1 MLIFCKLKF
10 TKFTKIGNIVEIN
23 KKIGQKIKVFRKKL
37 GLQAN
42 KLSELLNIS
51 PSYLNLIES
60 GKRNIDGDLLLRVC
74 QELRIE
80 LSDITSDKE
89 INLNNAKIAISKFS
103 KNKNIKNLDLKIG
116 PKIKAF
122 RRQLGL
128 QANKFAEQLK
138 ISPSYL
144 NLIESGKRNIDGNLL
159 IKISQELRVELSDLT
174 SKEDVNLENDITE
187 LLDDQLFEGLDILGP
202 EVKDLV
208 NTNPKIAKALI
219 KLGDNFKQKDHEIV
233 NKVENISGK
242 IIDSRKAA
250 FPGEVISDF
259 LQENKNFFP
268 KLENFANNIFE
279 KVKQNN
285 RTRYI
290 ALCEFLNS
298 EYGIIVKDIIP
309 EEGKPFSKIYKTKE
323 KELFLSDYLSIET
336 KKLHAAAQIAQEG
349 ASKEIDEYLSTF
361 SFPSQEAKKLT
372 RVALLNYCGAAIL
385 MPYKLFHKECK
396 ELKYDL
402 ELLQNTFATSFE
414 QVAHRVTCLQDPDL
428 PGIPFHFLRVDV
440 AGNISKRFSLS
451 GIEIPRYGGA
461 CPRWNVYSAFS
472 RPGVIQA
479 AVSKMTNGEKYV
491 CIARTVEKGVGRYGQ
506 KKSMLSIGL
515 GCEAKYAKDFV
526 YTENLDLNDKK
537 SELPIGVS
545 CRTCDRL
552 DCSQRAFPPLHK
564 KFDIDINSRGVSVY
578 VSE

>member
-1 MLIFCKLKF
+1 MS
-10 TKFTKIGNIVEIN
+10 KIDN
-23 KKIGQKIKVFRKKL
+23 
-37 GLQAN
+37 
-42 KLSELLNIS
+42 
-51 PSYLNLIES
+51 
-60 GKRNIDGDLLLRVC
+60 
-74 QELRIE
+74 
-80 LSDITSDKE
+80 
-89 INLNNAKIAISKFS
+89 
-103 KNKNIKNLDLKIG
+103 KIG

-122 RRQLGL
+122 RRQLGM
-128 QANKFAEQLK
+128 QANKLAEELG

-144 NLIESGKRNIDGNLL
+144 NLIEKGKRKIDGDLL
-159 IKISQELRVELSDLT
+159 LKVCEKLRIELSDLT
-174 SKEDVNLENDITE
+174 SKTDLNLENNISE
-187 LLDDQLFEGLDILGP
+187 LLSDELFEDLDILGP

-233 NKVENISGK
+233 NKLENISGK

-290 ALCEFLNS
+290 ALCDFLKS
-298 EYGIIVKDIIP
+298 EYGITVKDIIP
-309 EEGKPFSKIYKTKE
+309 EEGKPFSKIYKSKQ
-323 KELFLSDYLSIET
+323 KELFLSDYLSLET
-336 KKLHAAAQIAQEG
+336 KKLHAAAQISQEG

-361 SFPSQEAKKLT
+361 NFPSEEAKKLT

-414 QVAHRVTCLQDPDL
+414 QVAHRVTCLQDPSL

-506 KKSMLSIGL
+506 KKSTLSIGL

>member
-1 MLIFCKLKF
+1 MSQVDL
-10 TKFTKIGNIVEIN
+10 KIGP
-23 KKIGQKIKVFRKKL
+23 KIKSFRRQL

-42 KLSELLNIS
+42 RLAEQLGIS
-51 PSYLNLIES
+51 ASYLNLIES
-60 GKRNIDGDLLLRVC
+60 GKRKIDGDLLLKVC
-74 QELRIE
+74 EE
-80 LSDITSDKE
+80 
-89 INLNNAKIAISKFS
+89 
-103 KNKNIKNLDLKIG
+103 LKI
-116 PKIKAF
+116 
-122 RRQLGL
+122 
-128 QANKFAEQLK
+128 
-138 ISPSYL
+138 
-144 NLIESGKRNIDGNLL
+144 D
-159 IKISQELRVELSDLT
+159 LSDLT
-174 SKEDVNLENDITE
+174 NKSDLNLVNDISE
-187 LLDDQLFEGLDILGP
+187 LLDDKLFEDLDIVGP

-219 KLGDNFKQKDHEIV
+219 KLGDNFKQKDHEII
-233 NKVENISGK
+233 NKVENLSGK
-242 IIDSRKAA
+242 IIDSRKTA

-259 LQENKNFFP
+259 LQEKKNYFP
-268 KLENFANNIFE
+268 KLEEFANNIFE
-279 KVKQNN
+279 KVQKNN
-285 RTRYI
+285 RTRYV
-290 ALCEFLNS
+290 ALCEFLKT
-298 EYGIIVKDIIP
+298 EYSITVKDVIP
-309 EEGKPFSKIYKTKE
+309 EEGKPFSKIFDKNK
-323 KELFLSDYLSIET
+323 KELLLSDYNSLET

-349 ASKEIDEYLSTF
+349 AMEEINNYLSEF
-361 SFPSQEAKKLT
+361 KFPTEESKRLT
-372 RVALLNYCGAAIL
+372 QIALLNYCGAAIL
-385 MPYKLFHKECK
+385 MPYKLFHSECK
-396 ELKYDL
+396 KLKYDL

-414 QVAHRVTCLQDPDL
+414 QVAHRVTSLQDPKL

-526 YTENLDLNDKK
+526 YTENLSLSDKK
-537 SELPIGVS
+537 TEIPIGVS

-564 KFDIDINSRGVSVY
+564 KFDVDVNARGVSVY
-578 VSE
+578 VSD

>member
-1 MLIFCKLKF
+1 MVNFDKELGL
-10 TKFTKIGNIVEIN
+10 
-23 KKIGQKIKVFRKKL
+23 KIKNYRRKL
-37 GLQAN
+37 GLQAK
-42 KLSELLNIS
+42 KLAQQINIS

-60 GKRNIDGDLLLRVC
+60 GKRKIDGDLLLKIS
-74 QELRIE
+74 QELRIDFSD
-80 LSDITSDKE
+80 LSLNEEIDINNSKKAIANFRSNQKISD
-89 INLNNAKIAISKFS
+89 LN
-103 KNKNIKNLDLKIG
+103 LKIG

-122 RRQLGL
+122 RRQLGI
-128 QANKFAEQLK
+128 QANKLAEELG
-138 ISPSYL
+138 ISASYL
-144 NLIESGKRNIDGNLL
+144 NLIESGKRRIDGDLVIRVCKELKINL
-159 IKISQELRVELSDLT
+159 EDLT
-174 SKEDVNLENDITE
+174 SKADLNLENNISE
-187 LLDDQLFEGLDILGP
+187 LLSDEIFEDLDILGP

-208 NTNPKIAKALI
+208 NSNPKIAKALV
-219 KLGDNFKQKDHEIV
+219 KLGDNFKQKDIEIV

-250 FPGEVISDF
+250 FPGEVVSDF
-259 LQENKNFFP
+259 LQDNKNFFP
-268 KLENFANNIFE
+268 KLEDFANLIFE
-279 KVKQNN
+279 KIKQNN
-285 RTRYI
+285 RTRYV
-290 ALCEFLNS
+290 ALCGFLKS
-298 EYGIIVKDIIP
+298 EYNIRVIDIIP
-309 EEGKPFSKIYKTKE
+309 EESKPFSKIYDSKK
-323 KELFLSDYLSIET
+323 KELLLSDYISLET
-336 KKLHAAAQIAQEG
+336 KKLHAAAQIAQVG
-349 ASKEIDEYLSTF
+349 AAREIEDYLS
-361 SFPSQEAKKLT
+361 SFKFPTEESKKLT

-414 QVAHRVTCLQDPDL
+414 QVAHRVTCLQDPEL
-428 PGIPFHFLRVDV
+428 PGIPFHLLRVDI

-491 CIARTVEKGVGRYGQ
+491 CIAKTVEKGVGRYGQ

-515 GCEAKYAKDFV
+515 GCEAKYAKEFV
-526 YTENLDLNDKK
+526 YTENLNLNDKK
-537 SELPIGVS
+537 TEIPIGVS

-564 KFDIDINSRGVSVY
+564 KFDVDINSRGVSVY
-578 VSE
+578 VTGK

>member
-1 MLIFCKLKF
+1 MSQIDL
-10 TKFTKIGNIVEIN
+10 KIGP
-23 KKIGQKIKVFRKKL
+23 KIKSFRRQL

-42 KLSELLNIS
+42 KLAEQLGIS
-51 PSYLNLIES
+51 ASYLNLIES
-60 GKRNIDGDLLLRVC
+60 GKRKIDGDLLLKVC
-74 QELRIE
+74 EE
-80 LSDITSDKE
+80 
-89 INLNNAKIAISKFS
+89 
-103 KNKNIKNLDLKIG
+103 LKI
-116 PKIKAF
+116 
-122 RRQLGL
+122 
-128 QANKFAEQLK
+128 
-138 ISPSYL
+138 
-144 NLIESGKRNIDGNLL
+144 
-159 IKISQELRVELSDLT
+159 ELSDLT
-174 SKEDVNLENDITE
+174 NKSDLNLVNDISE
-187 LLDDQLFEGLDILGP
+187 LLDDKLFEDLDIVGP

-219 KLGDNFKQKDHEIV
+219 KLGDNFKQKDHEII
-233 NKVENISGK
+233 NKVENLSGK
-242 IIDSRKAA
+242 IIDSRKTA

-259 LQENKNFFP
+259 LQEKKNYFP
-268 KLENFANNIFE
+268 RLEEFANDVFE
-279 KVKQNN
+279 KVQKNN
-285 RTRYI
+285 RTRYV
-290 ALCEFLNS
+290 ALCEFLKT
-298 EYGIIVKDIIP
+298 EYSITVKDVIP
-309 EEGKPFSKIYKTKE
+309 DEGKPFSKIFDKNK
-323 KELFLSDYLSIET
+323 KELLLSDYNSLET

-349 ASKEIDEYLSTF
+349 AMEEINNYLSEF
-361 SFPSQEAKKLT
+361 KFPTEESKRLT
-372 RVALLNYCGAAIL
+372 QIALLNYCGAAIL
-385 MPYKLFHKECK
+385 MPYKLFHSECK
-396 ELKYDL
+396 KLKYDL

-414 QVAHRVTCLQDPDL
+414 QVAHRVTSLQDPKL

-526 YTENLDLNDKK
+526 YTENLSLSDKK
-537 SELPIGVS
+537 TEIPIGVS

-564 KFDIDINSRGVSVY
+564 KFDVDVNARGVSVY
-578 VSE
+578 VSD

>member
-1 MLIFCKLKF
+1 MSQVDL
-10 TKFTKIGNIVEIN
+10 KIGP
-23 KKIGQKIKVFRKKL
+23 KIKSFRRQL

-42 KLSELLNIS
+42 KLAEQLGIS
-51 PSYLNLIES
+51 ASYLNLIES
-60 GKRNIDGDLLLRVC
+60 GKRKIDGDLLLKVC
-74 QELRIE
+74 EE
-80 LSDITSDKE
+80 
-89 INLNNAKIAISKFS
+89 
-103 KNKNIKNLDLKIG
+103 LKI
-116 PKIKAF
+116 
-122 RRQLGL
+122 
-128 QANKFAEQLK
+128 
-138 ISPSYL
+138 
-144 NLIESGKRNIDGNLL
+144 
-159 IKISQELRVELSDLT
+159 ELSDLT
-174 SKEDVNLENDITE
+174 NKSDLNLVNDISE
-187 LLDDQLFEGLDILGP
+187 LLDDKLFEDLDIVGP

-219 KLGDNFKQKDHEIV
+219 KLGDNFKQKDHEII
-233 NKVENISGK
+233 NKVENLSGK
-242 IIDSRKAA
+242 IIDSRKTA

-259 LQENKNFFP
+259 LQEKKNYFP
-268 KLENFANNIFE
+268 KLEEFANNVFE
-279 KVKQNN
+279 KVQKNN
-285 RTRYI
+285 RTRYV
-290 ALCEFLNS
+290 ALCEFLKT
-298 EYGIIVKDIIP
+298 EYSITVKDVIP
-309 EEGKPFSKIYKTKE
+309 DEGKPFSKIFDKNK
-323 KELFLSDYLSIET
+323 KELFLSDYNSLET

-349 ASKEIDEYLSTF
+349 AMKEINDYLSEF
-361 SFPSQEAKKLT
+361 KFPTEESKRLT
-372 RVALLNYCGAAIL
+372 QIALLNYCGAAIL
-385 MPYKLFHKECK
+385 MPYKLFHSECK
-396 ELKYDL
+396 KLKYDL

-414 QVAHRVTCLQDPDL
+414 QVAHRVTSLQDPKL

-526 YTENLDLNDKK
+526 YTENLSLSDKK
-537 SELPIGVS
+537 TEIPIGVS

-564 KFDIDINSRGVSVY
+564 KFDVDVNARGVSVY
-578 VSE
+578 VSD

>member
-1 MLIFCKLKF
+1 MS
-10 TKFTKIGNIVEIN
+10 
-23 KKIGQKIKVFRKKL
+23 Q
-37 GLQAN
+37 
-42 KLSELLNIS
+42 
-51 PSYLNLIES
+51 
-60 GKRNIDGDLLLRVC
+60 ID
-74 QELRIE
+74 
-80 LSDITSDKE
+80 T
-89 INLNNAKIAISKFS
+89 
-103 KNKNIKNLDLKIG
+103 KIG

-122 RRQLGL
+122 RRQLGI
-128 QANKFAEQLK
+128 QANKLAEEMG

-144 NLIESGKRNIDGNLL
+144 NLIEGGKRKIDGDLL
-159 IKISQELRVELSDLT
+159 LKVCEKLRIELSDLT
-174 SKEDVNLENDITE
+174 SKTDLNLENNISE
-187 LLDDQLFEGLDILGP
+187 LLSDELFEELDILGP

-233 NKVENISGK
+233 NRLENISGK
-242 IIDSRKAA
+242 IIDSRKTA

-268 KLENFANNIFE
+268 KLESFANSVFE

-290 ALCEFLNS
+290 SLCNFLKK
-298 EYGIIVKDIIP
+298 EYDITVKDVIP
-309 EEGKPFSKIYKTKE
+309 EEGKPFSKIYKVKE
-323 KELFLSDYLSIET
+323 KELLLSDYLSLET
-336 KKLHAAAQIAQEG
+336 KKLFAAAQISQEG
-349 ASKEIDEYLSTF
+349 ASKEIDDYLLTF
-361 SFPSQEAKKLT
+361 NFPSNESKKLT

-385 MPYKLFHKECK
+385 MPYELFHKECK

-414 QVAHRVTCLQDPDL
+414 QVAHRVTSLQDPKL

-479 AVSKMTNGEKYV
+479 AVSKMSNGEKYV
-491 CIARTVEKGVGRYGQ
+491 CIAKTVEKGVGRYGQ

-515 GCEAKYAKDFV
+515 GCEAKYAKEFV
-526 YTENLDLNDKK
+526 YTENLDLSDKK
-537 SELPIGVS
+537 SEIPIGVS

-564 KFDIDINSRGVSVY
+564 KFDVDINSRGVSVY
-578 VSE
+578 VNE